1 MNIRVCTL
9 LSYLYNDTVLATVTL
24 LTFLFSIIHSVLA
37 PKFCVNY
44 CCEAFLRGLHIPKN
58 ISKPTIVYA
67 KFQWGGGGRGKEVG
81 KQNELWA
88 TGKYWIQKENSFRLS
103 KTTHS
108 LGWLF
113 ITVSL
118 CGLKLLIFSNIWRV
132 KRRNGLLW
140 GRHKTDSAAERLHK
154 INPRGGQPPNKSS
167 YKRCKKTVAQP
178 CGSIFACWRSE

>member
-67 KFQWGGGGRGKEVG
+67 KFQWGGGKEVG

-88 TGKYWIQKENSFRLS
+88 SGKYWMQRENSFRLS